1 MQALTEV
8 RQSGPSECP
17 SSNDRSLG
25 GTVIRLSI
33 YAHLLL
39 LLMGLHLLLL
49 MGLLVLLLM
58 VLHLLLILLLFLWT

>member
-1 MQALTEV
+1 VAL
-8 RQSGPSECP
+8 PSAP

-25 GTVIRLSI
+25 GIVIRLSI
-33 YAHLLL
+33 YAHLLLL

-58 VLHLLLILLLFLWT
+58 VLHLLLVVLLFLWT

>member
-1 MQALTEV
+1 VHTLTEV
-8 RQSGPSECP
+8 EAALPSAP

-25 GTVIRLSI
+25 GIVIRLSI
-33 YAHLLL
+33 YAHLL

-58 VLHLLLILLLFLWT
+58 VLHLLLVVLLFLCT

>member
-1 MQALTEV
+1 VALL
-8 RQSGPSECP
+8 SAP

-25 GTVIRLSI
+25 GIIIRLSI

-49 MGLLVLLLM
+49 MGLLVLLI
-58 VLHLLLILLLFLWT
+58 VLHLLLVVLLFLWT

>member
-1 MQALTEV
+1 VAL
-8 RQSGPSECP
+8 PSAP

-25 GTVIRLSI
+25 GIVIRLSI

-49 MGLLVLLLM
+49 NGPARPPPHGVAPPPRRPPLPMDM
-58 VLHLLLILLLFLWT
+58 K

>member
-1 MQALTEV
+1 VPL
-8 RQSGPSECP
+8 PSAP

-25 GTVIRLSI
+25 GIVIHLSI
-33 YAHLLL
+33 YAHLLLL

-58 VLHLLLILLLFLWT
+58 VLHLLLVLLLFLWT

>member
-1 MQALTEV
+1 VAL
-8 RQSGPSECP
+8 PSAP

-25 GTVIRLSI
+25 GIVIRLSI
-33 YAHLLL
+33 YAHHLLLL

-58 VLHLLLILLLFLWT
+58 VLHLLLVVLLFLWT